1 MASHFNGDATS
12 AETASAPAAS
22 PATISRWLT
31 TLLLLVGCGVG
42 FWFAGT
48 QVSAQGR
55 KSTATLNVSSQLQLT
70 PGAESKLEIR
80 VAPGDA
86 LPPRSV
92 IVIRGVP
99 ANLQL
104 SGGRPFGPGVW
115 VIPAAETISIT
126 LQMPMDAR
134 VGGVLTVAL
143 TTLDGASLAEA
154 HITLVTTALPQE
166 TVKTAA
172 PPVSRASPPPVS
184 RDDTPTAATQTLDQA
199 PAPKLTPDIRAELLM
214 LLEKG
219 KDSFRLGN
227 IQHARQFYLRAAE
240 KGLAEAAMA
249 LAETYDPAE
258 LSRMKG
264 VVGVLPDQALARK
277 WYEEAKQL
285 GSPEAAARIS
295 GLGRP

>member
-1 MASHFNGDATS
+1 MASHLNGDATL
-12 AETASAPAAS
+12 AGTASGPAAS
-22 PATISRWLT
+22 PTTISRWLT
-31 TLLLLVGCGVG
+31 TLLLVGCGVG

-55 KSTATLNVSSQLQLT
+55 KSTATLNVTSQLRLT

-99 ANLQL
+99 ASVQL

-115 VIPAAETISIT
+115 VVPAAETMSIT
-126 LQMPMDAR
+126 LQMPVDAR

-172 PPVSRASPPPVS
+172 PPVSR
-184 RDDTPTAATQTLDQA
+184 DDTPTSATQTPDQA
-199 PAPKLTPDIRAELLM
+199 PAPKLTPEIRAELLM

-219 KDSFRLGN
+219 KDSLRMGN

-240 KGLAEAAMA
+240 KELAEAAMA
-249 LAETYDPAE
+249 LAATYDPAE
-258 LSRMKG
+258 LSRMTG
-264 VVGVLPDQALARK
+264 VVGVVPDQALARK
-277 WYEEAKQL
+277 WYEKARQL
-285 GSPEAAARIS
+285 GSPEAAARLS